1 MTVTCRRDGFV
12 GYVQINNPPV
22 NAIEAHVRKGLLHA
36 VRWAESEDL
45 DRVILSGTENFFATG
60 DDTKDLNEAF
70 GEPHLPNL
78 LVAIETSYVPW
89 IAAIDGDALGGGAE
103 IALACRMRIINP
115 SASLGFPEVTQGIT
129 SGIGGTQRLPRL
141 IGFQSALDMLITGE
155 PVDASTA
162 KKLGLVD
169 DIDIDPIDESFMVN
183 TEELLCRVPAIELP
197 TPVIAS
203 STLIGNRILTRY
215 EEAANTVLIDGST
228 PWEIDE
234 AMVEFGFV
242 MGPYE
247 AQDLEGLDIAL
258 VNRHAQNANRDSIQ
272 RSILIVE
279 RLLELGKLGRKTGAG
294 WYRYPGG
301 KGKVDDPIVA
311 DIAIEEAHFAG
322 IKRIEYSAEK
332 IRERLLL
339 SMINEAATILHEGLA
354 QSAQELDLI
363 SVLAYG
369 FPPDKG
375 GLMRYADSLGV
386 DHLIK
391 LLSKFQEEDATAW
404 QTSALLEEC
413 ASRGVSIREWCH
425 D

>member
-22 NAIEAHVRKGLLHA
+22 NAIEAHMRKGLLYA

-45 DRVILSGTENFFATG
+45 DRVILSGAERFFATSA
-60 DDTKDLNEAF
+60 DTKELNADLE
-70 GEPHLPNL
+70 EPHLPTL
-78 LVAIETSYVPW
+78 LMAIEKSYVPW
-89 IAAIDGDALGGGAE
+89 IAAIDGDAWGAGAE

-115 SASLGFPEVTQGIT
+115 SASLGFPEITQGINPGT
-129 SGIGGTQRLPRL
+129 GGTQRLPRL
-141 IGFQSALDMLITGE
+141 IGFQSALDMIITGK
-155 PVDASTA
+155 PVDACSA

-169 DIDIDPIDESFMVN
+169 DIDIDPIEESFMVN
-183 TEELLCRVPAIELP
+183 TEELLCRVSAIELP
-197 TPVIAS
+197 APVIGS
-203 STLIGNRILTRY
+203 SKLVGNRILTRY

-234 AMVEFGFV
+234 AMVEFGFA

-258 VNRHAQNANRDSIQ
+258 ANRHAQIANRDSIQ
-272 RSILIVE
+272 HSISIAE

-322 IKRIEYSAEK
+322 VKRVEYSAEK

-339 SMINEAATILHEGLA
+339 SMINEAATILHEGIV
-354 QSAQELDLI
+354 QSTQELDLI

-369 FPPDKG
+369 FPPEKG
-375 GLMRYADSLGV
+375 GLMQHADSLGV

-391 LLSKFQEEDATAW
+391 LLSKFQEENATAW
-404 QTSALLEEC
+404 KTSTLLEEC
-413 ASRGVSIREWCH
+413 AIRGIAIREWCRC
-425 D
+425 